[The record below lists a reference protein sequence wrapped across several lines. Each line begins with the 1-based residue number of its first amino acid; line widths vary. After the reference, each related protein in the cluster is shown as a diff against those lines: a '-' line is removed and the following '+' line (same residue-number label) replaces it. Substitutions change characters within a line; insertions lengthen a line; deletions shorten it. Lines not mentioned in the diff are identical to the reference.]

1 MEISVLR
8 VILIKPCHDRGT
20 VDFIGAD
27 RCIPLCF
34 KRPLIVQDQRGHK
47 RPAALAHD
55 DESIIILINVP
66 DVILAEVSTVEDEA
80 DLLIVILNDLID
92 HEGELGHVGD
102 RTGVFLVK
110 EGDAVRLVHR
120 NRKVEYGEAFVV
132 LSFPILDD
140 IDIPGVT
147 VLVGRVIRD
156 VDPAPVVTVL
166 VPIIQEAY
174 ALVLADRVQEP
185 APFGITVDRHFLRKE
200 GVGEGK
206 VRIILACVFLF
217 NDQVRYEV
225 KDEPCVIAEQL
236 FKHLLQPVFIEYFPD
251 DDACADLETAA
262 PVSKW
267 EFVGELDIREIDLE
281 LFIWNHQ
288 GWIVLGFLPHYDPQW
303 DSVFSFTFVLAAIL
317 ILHIGGPALFL
328 EDDLPFDFRDFL
340 IR

>member
-1 MEISVLR
+1 M
-8 VILIKPCHDRGT
+8 
-20 VDFIGAD
+20 
-27 RCIPLCF
+27 
-34 KRPLIVQDQRGHK
+34 
-47 RPAALAHD
+47 
-55 DESIIILINVP
+55 
-66 DVILAEVSTVEDEA
+66 
-80 DLLIVILNDLID
+80 
-92 HEGELGHVGD
+92 
-102 RTGVFLVK
+102 
-110 EGDAVRLVHR
+110 
-120 NRKVEYGEAFVV
+120 
-132 LSFPILDD
+132 
-140 IDIPGVT
+140 
-147 VLVGRVIRD
+147 
-156 VDPAPVVTVL
+156 VTVL

-185 APFGITVDRHFLRKE
+185 AHFGITVDRHFLRKE

-328 EDDLPFDFRDFL
+328 EDDLPFDFRDFHCG
-340 IR
+340 IEVHTPSYI